1 MSKVGYKVSS
11 TAKVEQMEAELSVQ
25 LSALRTEIEENGS
38 PLETPSKSYSSVP
51 VPKDV
56 SYFRMEREQVLRR
69 GLQVAEA
76 LPVVPLSNVL
86 QRELQSCLSLEY
98 TPESL
103 PLLLHQFYADR
114 CYQLAQI
121 KYLLMLRW
129 RRFCRH
135 SHIIE
140 QLYPFYKA
148 QVSNLVS
155 EYEDAVQRARR
166 LAVSREK
173 VLTGRGNPINAVTQ
187 EDVTIYLTWLVCH
200 LHASKTIHHFLTVI
214 HYIPASEKRDK
225 DYSELLRKSPSSS
238 PVLIESV
245 HTSSE
250 DKDQVFPGLEGMFRL
265 PNQVPMHT
273 VKLEEFLPELQSLV
287 SYFRLHY
294 DTQNIRNTAEEM
306 ELFSK
311 ISKEFRVIFRQ
322 QEVMK
327 TFLQYDG
334 TEAVEGQW
342 GRKRSTMALRKNAN
356 WIPYIQ
362 VKPKRDPW
370 QQKLVTKLKELQS
383 YDELLRTHCRF
394 LQLSDPVVVTEALR
408 EHASQVCDPQAIQ
421 PSSSLTSSHTNRHN
435 TLQIWT
441 SIYSAAN
448 LYQESSG
455 CGGQDK
461 SNTKRRTTSVKKIN
475 ESYSYQSSMQ
485 LLGLDEGQEGEEG
498 TSDTVT
504 ARGAY
509 LSLLYLQ
516 HLKIRELQRISLGIL
531 NYLRS
536 IERTLT
542 FDTAGMR
549 VEGGGACGGG
559 GAGEGGAGGGRAAG
573 GGGGGLVSTTEESSW
588 MNAARGC
595 SGTVGG
601 LGSHLYSH
609 NTPVDYK
616 VHCSE
621 FMEYPEVENLHDF
634 YTTEER
640 YVHTQDQR
648 GLYVVYDVALKDLE
662 ELEDTL
668 TLLGSHYIQR
678 SSWRVKGQSEGGRV
692 KGQSE
697 RSHSSATTDLH
708 SSWAQTDVDRV
719 AVLLDLWTC
728 EAAFLESK
736 VQLLNCYIEA
746 YQHVTG
752 PEERFSLAQVITDI
766 MHRRPRL
773 HLDMGAEYFVQAYRA
788 EMVCMQTHQQ
798 LIRAVLDNQ
807 IDRQRQYLHRVW
819 RGGQGQGATP
829 CDYGLPPNYVAKHL
843 VSLGG
848 GSPALM
854 NVFLLE
860 VHHSLSLASEMYQ
873 ALTQAH
879 TELCQL
885 HRARG
890 VTERVTLEQR
900 LLQRALQHWHSLD
913 PPGAYYSSQTQKDLF
928 SDVFMEDPSLVRA
941 VGVSLIRSAEEQD
954 MKQGKEKQLFAV
966 ETFSK
971 LLELVTIRH
980 RLMETA
986 AETAHL
992 AQLYKTQ
999 ALELGFDEF
1008 HLYVRPEQFEFAVQR
1023 DKAAHRPLFVTA
1035 LLQDDSWMD
1044 RYTPSKFPLSIQE
1057 LDENQIGKFS
1067 FYSEEA
1073 VVHLM
1078 NRSAIENL
1086 QVTLACQVTQKNA
1099 LIGAVKQAC
1108 LCYWS
1113 ETFTGSP
1120 EEVFCS
1126 SGDANSLAKQG
1137 PKVRKDTSEPE
1148 ITGAGTRERLTEAF
1162 VSIQLEKV
1170 GPRDEMLNSFIKRR
1184 QIMGVVMMNPDEV
1197 AKIKRRLIIEF
1208 CRKFSLRMSQCCVRG
1223 QIIGLYHSLTTL
1235 LDELPDI
1242 RQSHFLIGQ
1251 DHVLKSDMD
1260 SGLGVHPD
1268 PRKFQ
1273 RRPRR
1278 LLSADGRM
1286 FLNLWFL
1293 PHYTEVLLM
1302 FRTLE
1307 DSACSR
1313 ALHHSLEIVSALHD
1327 IIYYLVSFA
1336 RLGNPG
1342 VFSSKRGGGA
1352 GGGELTADWGGTEGI
1367 GAELWEIQK
1376 QVDSLCDP
1384 GSPEA
1389 VGRLL
1394 QLRRHVLFL
1403 QYDTAVRHLIREAFL
1418 SSGNIVAYQS
1428 VSDNMGHA
1436 LPALSDSV
1444 RTNHSSLLSLPE
1456 PMEPHSPRA
1465 QRMYPWRSF
1474 LVCHG
1479 LHSVDIW
1486 GIPPIEYCMQLCL
1499 SGLGDRSRM
1508 EANGAILGVSLLME
1522 DVLNSGGRGAAP
1534 LRLHDNKAGDSRG
1547 KPEEEDG
1554 SSMDDSVDEEEKGIS
1569 SGPLQDPLQVLSVL
1583 KGFLLLTKQLE
1594 VFKESWGRRQLGVE
1608 QINTMKIHRHFSRL
1622 YRADIQ
1628 YPSMRALAQQMG
1640 KEKDFEA
1647 LLSDSQP
1654 LLPPAGA
1661 SEVHI
1666 KTFQLLRLLESTECD
1681 MIRAVQ
1687 RRITRELTLVI
1698 SERARQDTGLPTEL
1712 WKQGPMKHSL
1722 SPERPQLVES
1732 FTQQLME
1739 CAEQTEEGQL
1749 TFPTAHLQ
1757 RCLSTLGRSVMERER
1772 SSFLLYSQ
1780 FYEQILRQESQ
1791 LLYRR
1796 EQDVKNLEA
1805 SQSQAINP
1813 YSEVSGLCRGM
1824 MLQTTALRTRVTQ
1837 LEEEQ
1842 RGLEQQISL
1851 KYRQCYDSLVR
1862 QLFSTCIQLK
1872 ARLDEY
1878 HVRMDQD
1885 VTQLVSKVRRE
1896 GVDNIIKLKKFG
1908 STKGNEAL
1916 LTTQSEKQELHDLS
1930 MENSLLTGLLSKVKA
1945 LGHWRQVVGQGK
1957 LHRRLL
1963 HSQQREMS
1971 CQREA
1976 LRMKM
1981 MSEEEVIVLKQELEV
1996 TQRAMTQCQTEY
2008 NRTKRLLTKQSTELH
2023 EVRHHSAQEVQS
2035 RQELDSYHL
2044 QSLEQLREGVG
2055 DRDRQLQDLRT
2066 QLDRSSRDRQLLR
2079 QRSAKDIRQ
2088 VKGQLHQ
2095 ERSLKQEAFQR
2106 VDKLQSQVEDVETA
2120 LSRCTSTA
2128 GQRQTSCYTFP
2139 HNRSSIRNPER
2150 DGKRDSTTQLER
2162 PKTDPSRMRILTT
2175 EALLPN
2181 LTDGGPTSTS
2191 LLTHLQQLRL
2201 NHQ

>member
-1 MSKVGYKVSS
+1 MSKVVYKVSS

-69 GLQVAEA
+69 GLQVAKA
-76 LPVVPLSNVL
+76 LPVVSLSDVL
-86 QRELQSCLSLEY
+86 QRELRSCLSLEY

-173 VLTGRGNPINAVTQ
+173 VLTGRGNPINTVTQ

-225 DYSELLRKSPSSS
+225 DSSELLRKSPSSS
-238 PVLIESV
+238 PVLVESV

-250 DKDQVFPGLEGMFRL
+250 DKDQVLAGLEGMFRL
-265 PNQVPMHT
+265 ANQVPMHT

-287 SYFRLHY
+287 SYFRLPY
-294 DTQNIRNTAEEM
+294 DTQNIRNTADEM
-306 ELFSK
+306 ELFSM

-383 YDELLRTHCRF
+383 YDELLRTHRKF

-421 PSSSLTSSHTNRHN
+421 PSSSLTSSHANRHN

-448 LYQESSG
+448 LYQESNG
-455 CGGQDK
+455 CGGQNK
-461 SNTKRRTTSVKKIN
+461 SDRKSRTTSVKKRN
-475 ESYSYQSSMQ
+475 ESYSYRSSMQ

-498 TSDTVT
+498 TSDAVT

-509 LSLLYLQ
+509 LSLLYLR

-542 FDTAGMR
+542 FETAGMR

-559 GAGEGGAGGGRAAG
+559 GGGEAGGGGGGRGEA

-601 LGSHLYSH
+601 LGSHLYIH

-648 GLYVVYDVALKDLE
+648 GLYVVYDMALKDLE

-678 SSWRVKGQSEGGRV
+678 SSWRVKGQSEGSRV

-708 SSWAQTDVDRV
+708 SSWAQIDVDRV

-736 VQLLNCYIEA
+736 VQLVNCYIEA

-798 LIRAVLDNQ
+798 LIRAVLVNQ

-829 CDYGLPPNYVAKHL
+829 RDYGLPPNYVAKHL

-860 VHHSLSLASEMYQ
+860 VHHSLSLASEVYQ

-879 TELCQL
+879 TDLCQL

-913 PPGAYYSSQTQKDLF
+913 RPGAYYSSQTQKDLF

-954 MKQGKEKQLFAV
+954 MKQGKEKQFFAV

-980 RLMETA
+980 RLMESA

-1023 DKAAHRPLFVTA
+1023 DKAEHRPLFVTA

-1120 EEVFCS
+1120 EEVLCS
-1126 SGDANSLAKQG
+1126 SGDASSLAKQA
-1137 PKVRKDTSEPE
+1137 PKVRKDTSEPK

-1251 DHVLKSDMD
+1251 DHELKSDMD
-1260 SGLGVHPD
+1260 SGLCVRLD

-1352 GGGELTADWGGTEGI
+1352 GVGELTADWGGTEGI

-1376 QVDSLCDP
+1376 QIDSLCDP

-1394 QLRRHVLFL
+1394 QLRRHVIFL

-1456 PMEPHSPRA
+1456 PMEPHSPR
-1465 QRMYPWRSF
+1465 
-1474 LVCHG
+1474 
-1479 LHSVDIW
+1479 
-1486 GIPPIEYCMQLCL
+1486 LCL

-1534 LRLHDNKAGDSRG
+1534 LRLHDNKAEDSRG

-1608 QINTMKIHRHFSRL
+1608 QINTMKINRHFSRL

-1628 YPSMRALAQQMG
+1628 YPSMRALAQKMG

-1722 SPERPQLVES
+1722 SPERPQLVEC

-1780 FYEQILRQESQ
+1780 FYEQILQQENQ

-1805 SQSQAINP
+1805 SQSQTINP

-1878 HVRMDQD
+1878 HVRMDQE

-1896 GVDNIIKLKKFG
+1896 GVDNIIKLKTFG

-1981 MSEEEVIVLKQELEV
+1981 MSEDEVIVLKQELEV

-2008 NRTKRLLTKQSTELH
+2008 NRTKRLLTKQSAELH

-2066 QLDRSSRDRQLLR
+2066 QLDRSSRDKQLLR
-2079 QRSAKDIRQ
+2079 QRNAKDIRQ

-2106 VDKLQSQVEDVETA
+2106 VDKLQSQMEDVETA

-2128 GQRQTSCYTFP
+2128 GRRKTSCYTFP
-2139 HNRSSIRNPER
+2139 HNRSSIRNPEHAGPQQ
-2150 DGKRDSTTQLER
+2150 DDSKRDSTTQLER
-2162 PKTDPSRMRILTT
+2162 PKTDPSRLRILTT

-2181 LTDGGPTSTS
+2181 LTDGGPTSSS

>member
-1 MSKVGYKVSS
+1 MKTK
-11 TAKVEQMEAELSVQ
+11 ELS
-25 LSALRTEIEENGS
+25 
-38 PLETPSKSYSSVP
+38 K
-51 VPKDV
+51 
-56 SYFRMEREQVLRR
+56 
-69 GLQVAEA
+69 
-76 LPVVPLSNVL
+76 
-86 QRELQSCLSLEY
+86 
-98 TPESL
+98 
-103 PLLLHQFYADR
+103 
-114 CYQLAQI
+114 
-121 KYLLMLRW
+121 
-129 RRFCRH
+129 
-135 SHIIE
+135 
-140 QLYPFYKA
+140 
-148 QVSNLVS
+148 
-155 EYEDAVQRARR
+155 
-166 LAVSREK
+166 
-173 VLTGRGNPINAVTQ
+173 
-187 EDVTIYLTWLVCH
+187 
-200 LHASKTIHHFLTVI
+200 
-214 HYIPASEKRDK
+214 
-225 DYSELLRKSPSSS
+225 
-238 PVLIESV
+238 
-245 HTSSE
+245 
-250 DKDQVFPGLEGMFRL
+250 
-265 PNQVPMHT
+265 
-273 VKLEEFLPELQSLV
+273 
-287 SYFRLHY
+287 
-294 DTQNIRNTAEEM
+294 
-306 ELFSK
+306 
-311 ISKEFRVIFRQ
+311 
-322 QEVMK
+322 
-327 TFLQYDG
+327 
-334 TEAVEGQW
+334 
-342 GRKRSTMALRKNAN
+342 
-356 WIPYIQ
+356 
-362 VKPKRDPW
+362 
-370 QQKLVTKLKELQS
+370 
-383 YDELLRTHCRF
+383 
-394 LQLSDPVVVTEALR
+394 
-408 EHASQVCDPQAIQ
+408 
-421 PSSSLTSSHTNRHN
+421 
-435 TLQIWT
+435 
-441 SIYSAAN
+441 
-448 LYQESSG
+448 
-455 CGGQDK
+455 
-461 SNTKRRTTSVKKIN
+461 
-475 ESYSYQSSMQ
+475 
-485 LLGLDEGQEGEEG
+485 
-498 TSDTVT
+498 
-504 ARGAY
+504 
-509 LSLLYLQ
+509 
-516 HLKIRELQRISLGIL
+516 
-531 NYLRS
+531 
-536 IERTLT
+536 
-542 FDTAGMR
+542 
-549 VEGGGACGGG
+549 
-559 GAGEGGAGGGRAAG
+559 
-573 GGGGGLVSTTEESSW
+573 
-588 MNAARGC
+588 
-595 SGTVGG
+595 
-601 LGSHLYSH
+601 
-609 NTPVDYK
+609 
-616 VHCSE
+616 
-621 FMEYPEVENLHDF
+621 
-634 YTTEER
+634 
-640 YVHTQDQR
+640 QDQR

-678 SSWRVKGQSEGGRV
+678 SSSRAKGQSDGSRV

-697 RSHSSATTDLH
+697 RSHSSATADLH
-708 SSWAQTDVDRV
+708 SSWSQTDVDRV

-736 VQLLNCYIEA
+736 VQLLNCYIDA

-798 LIRAVLDNQ
+798 LVRTVLDNQ
-807 IDRQRQYLHRVW
+807 IDRQREYLHRVW

-829 CDYGLPPNYVAKHL
+829 CDYGLPPNYAAKHL

-873 ALTQAH
+873 VLTKAH

-900 LLQRALQHWHSLD
+900 LLQQALQHWHSLD
-913 PPGAYYSSQTQKDLF
+913 PPGAYYSSQIQKDLF

-941 VGVSLIRSAEEQD
+941 VGVSLIRSAEEHG
-954 MKQGKEKQLFAV
+954 MKQGKEKQFFAV

-971 LLELVTIRH
+971 LLEIVTIRH
-980 RLMETA
+980 RLMESA

-1008 HLYVRPEQFEFAVQR
+1008 HLYVRPVQFEFAVQR
-1023 DKAAHRPLFVTA
+1023 DTADHRPLFVTA
-1035 LLQDDSWMD
+1035 LLQDDSLMD

-1073 VVHLM
+1073 VVDLM

-1120 EEVFCS
+1120 EEDLSS

-1137 PKVRKDTSEPE
+1137 HKVHKDTSEPKR
-1148 ITGAGTRERLTEAF
+1148 TGAGTKERLTEAF

-1197 AKIKRRLIIEF
+1197 AKIKRGLIIEF
-1208 CRKFSLRMSQCCVRG
+1208 CRKFSVRMSQCFVRG

-1251 DHVLKSDMD
+1251 DHELKSDMD
-1260 SGLGVHPD
+1260 SGLGVRPD

-1286 FLNLWFL
+1286 FLNLWFI

-1342 VFSSKRGGGA
+1342 VFSSRRGGGAGGGA

-1367 GAELWEIQK
+1367 GAELWEVQR

-1456 PMEPHSPRA
+1456 PMEPHCPRA

-1474 LVCHG
+1474 LACHG
-1479 LHSVDIW
+1479 LHPVDIW

-1499 SGLGDRSRM
+1499 SGLGDHSRM
-1508 EANGAILGVSLLME
+1508 EANGAILGMSLLME

-1534 LRLHDNKAGDSRG
+1534 LRLHDNKVEVSRG

-1554 SSMDDSVDEEEKGIS
+1554 SSMDDSVDDEGDEEEKGFS

-1622 YRADIQ
+1622 YRADIE

-1640 KEKDFEA
+1640 KQKDFEA
-1647 LLSDSQP
+1647 LLSDNQP

-1666 KTFQLLRLLESTECD
+1666 KTCQLLRLLESTECD

-1687 RRITRELTLVI
+1687 RRITRELTLVT

-1722 SPERPQLVES
+1722 SPERPQIVEN

-1757 RCLSTLGRSVMERER
+1757 RCLSTLGCSVMERER

-1780 FYEQILRQESQ
+1780 FYEQILQQESQ

-1796 EQDVKNLEA
+1796 EQDVKNLEE
-1805 SQSQAINP
+1805 SQTINP

-1824 MLQTTALRTRVTQ
+1824 MLQTTALHTRITQ

-1862 QLFSTCIQLK
+1862 HLFSTCIQLK
-1872 ARLDEY
+1872 ARIDEY

-1930 MENSLLTGLLSKVKA
+1930 VENSQLTGLLSKVKA

-1981 MSEEEVIVLKQELEV
+1981 MSEDEVIVLKQELEV
-1996 TQRAMTQCQTEY
+1996 TQRAMTQCQMDY
-2008 NRTKRLLTKQSTELH
+2008 NRTKRLLTKQSAELH
-2023 EVRHHSAQEVQS
+2023 EVRHRSAQEAQS
-2035 RQELDSYHL
+2035 RQELDSYRL
-2044 QSLEQLREGVG
+2044 QKLEQLKEGVG
-2055 DRDRQLQDLRT
+2055 DRDRQLRDLSI
-2066 QLDRSSRDRQLLR
+2066 QLDRSSRERQLLR

-2095 ERSLKQEAFQR
+2095 ERSLKQKAFQR

-2120 LSRCTSTA
+2120 LSRCTSTP
-2128 GQRQTSCYTFP
+2128 GRSKTSCYTFL
-2139 HNRSSIRNPER
+2139 HNRSSIRNPEHAGPQQ
-2150 DGKRDSTTQLER
+2150 DDSKRDSTTQLER
-2162 PKTDPSRMRILTT
+2162 PKTDPSRLRILTT

-2181 LTDGGPTSTS
+2181 LTDGGPASSS

>member
-1 MSKVGYKVSS
+1 
-11 TAKVEQMEAELSVQ
+11 
-25 LSALRTEIEENGS
+25 
-38 PLETPSKSYSSVP
+38 
-51 VPKDV
+51 
-56 SYFRMEREQVLRR
+56 
-69 GLQVAEA
+69 
-76 LPVVPLSNVL
+76 
-86 QRELQSCLSLEY
+86 
-98 TPESL
+98 
-103 PLLLHQFYADR
+103 
-114 CYQLAQI
+114 
-121 KYLLMLRW
+121 
-129 RRFCRH
+129 
-135 SHIIE
+135 
-140 QLYPFYKA
+140 
-148 QVSNLVS
+148 
-155 EYEDAVQRARR
+155 
-166 LAVSREK
+166 
-173 VLTGRGNPINAVTQ
+173 
-187 EDVTIYLTWLVCH
+187 
-200 LHASKTIHHFLTVI
+200 
-214 HYIPASEKRDK
+214 
-225 DYSELLRKSPSSS
+225 
-238 PVLIESV
+238 
-245 HTSSE
+245 
-250 DKDQVFPGLEGMFRL
+250 
-265 PNQVPMHT
+265 
-273 VKLEEFLPELQSLV
+273 
-287 SYFRLHY
+287 
-294 DTQNIRNTAEEM
+294 
-306 ELFSK
+306 
-311 ISKEFRVIFRQ
+311 
-322 QEVMK
+322 MK

-342 GRKRSTMALRKNAN
+342 GRKRSSMALRKNAN

-362 VKPKRDPW
+362 
-370 QQKLVTKLKELQS
+370 
-383 YDELLRTHCRF
+383 
-394 LQLSDPVVVTEALR
+394 LSDPVIVTEALR
-408 EHASQVCDPQAIQ
+408 EHASQ
-421 PSSSLTSSHTNRHN
+421 
-435 TLQIWT
+435 
-441 SIYSAAN
+441 
-448 LYQESSG
+448 ESNG

-461 SNTKRRTTSVKKIN
+461 SNTKSRTPSVEKIN
-475 ESYSYQSSMQ
+475 ESYSYLSSMQ
-485 LLGLDEGQEGEEG
+485 LLGLDEGQEGEES
-498 TSDTVT
+498 TSDPVT

-509 LSLLYLQ
+509 LSLLYLR

-542 FDTAGMR
+542 FDTAGMH

-559 GAGEGGAGGGRAAG
+559 GGAGGPRGGGAGEGGRAGGGGGRKAG
-573 GGGGGLVSTTEESSW
+573 GEAGGGGLVSSTEESSW
-588 MNAARGC
+588 MNAKGC

-609 NTPVDYK
+609 NTP
-616 VHCSE
+616 
-621 FMEYPEVENLHDF
+621 YPEVENLHDF

-678 SSWRVKGQSEGGRV
+678 SSSRAKGQSDGSRV

-697 RSHSSATTDLH
+697 RSHSSATADLH
-708 SSWAQTDVDRV
+708 SSWSQTD
-719 AVLLDLWTC
+719 
-728 EAAFLESK
+728 
-736 VQLLNCYIEA
+736 LLNCYIDA

-798 LIRAVLDNQ
+798 LVRTVLDNQ
-807 IDRQRQYLHRVW
+807 IDRQREYLHRVW

-829 CDYGLPPNYVAKHL
+829 CDYGLPPNYAAKHL

-848 GSPALM
+848 GRQVLVLPINYRLITVPALM

-873 ALTQAH
+873 VLTKAH

-890 VTERVTLEQR
+890 
-900 LLQRALQHWHSLD
+900 
-913 PPGAYYSSQTQKDLF
+913 LF

-941 VGVSLIRSAEEQD
+941 VGVSLIRSAEEHG
-954 MKQGKEKQLFAV
+954 MKQGKEKQFFAV

-971 LLELVTIRH
+971 LLEIVTIRH
-980 RLMETA
+980 RLMESA

-1008 HLYVRPEQFEFAVQR
+1008 HLYVRPVQFEFAVQR
-1023 DKAAHRPLFVTA
+1023 DTADHRPLFVTA
-1035 LLQDDSWMD
+1035 LLQDDSLMD
-1044 RYTPSKFPLSIQE
+1044 RYPPYPVLGLFSVGE

-1073 VVHLM
+1073 VVDLM

-1120 EEVFCS
+1120 EEDLSS

-1137 PKVRKDTSEPE
+1137 HKVHKDTSEPKR
-1148 ITGAGTRERLTEAF
+1148 TGAGTKERLTEAF

-1197 AKIKRRLIIEF
+1197 AKIKRGLIIEF
-1208 CRKFSLRMSQCCVRG
+1208 CRKFSVRMSQCFVRG

-1251 DHVLKSDMD
+1251 DHELKSDMD
-1260 SGLGVHPD
+1260 SGLGVRPD

-1286 FLNLWFL
+1286 FLNLWFI

-1307 DSACSR
+1307 DSA
-1313 ALHHSLEIVSALHD
+1313 
-1327 IIYYLVSFA
+1327 
-1336 RLGNPG
+1336 
-1342 VFSSKRGGGA
+1342 
-1352 GGGELTADWGGTEGI
+1352 
-1367 GAELWEIQK
+1367 
-1376 QVDSLCDP
+1376 
-1384 GSPEA
+1384 
-1389 VGRLL
+1389 
-1394 QLRRHVLFL
+1394 
-1403 QYDTAVRHLIREAFL
+1403 
-1418 SSGNIVAYQS
+1418 
-1428 VSDNMGHA
+1428 
-1436 LPALSDSV
+1436 
-1444 RTNHSSLLSLPE
+1444 
-1456 PMEPHSPRA
+1456 

-1474 LVCHG
+1474 LACHG
-1479 LHSVDIW
+1479 LHPVDIW

-1499 SGLGDRSRM
+1499 SGLGDHSRM
-1508 EANGAILGVSLLME
+1508 EANGAILGMSLLME

-1534 LRLHDNKAGDSRG
+1534 LRLHDNKVEVSRG

-1554 SSMDDSVDEEEKGIS
+1554 SSMDDSVDDEGDEEEKGFS

-1594 VFKESWGRRQLGVE
+1594 V
-1608 QINTMKIHRHFSRL
+1608 
-1622 YRADIQ
+1622 ADIE

-1640 KEKDFEA
+1640 KQKDFEA
-1647 LLSDSQP
+1647 LLSDNQP

-1666 KTFQLLRLLESTECD
+1666 KTCQLLRLLESTECD

-1722 SPERPQLVES
+1722 SPERPQIVEN

-1757 RCLSTLGRSVMERER
+1757 RCLSTLGCSVMERER

-1780 FYEQILRQESQ
+1780 FYEQILQQESQ

-1796 EQDVKNLEA
+1796 EQDVKNLEE
-1805 SQSQAINP
+1805 SQTINP

-1824 MLQTTALRTRVTQ
+1824 MLQTTALHTRITQ

-1851 KYRQCYDSLVR
+1851 KYRQCYDSL
-1862 QLFSTCIQLK
+1862 
-1872 ARLDEY
+1872 ARIDEY

-1930 MENSLLTGLLSKVKA
+1930 VENSQLTGLLSKVKA

-1981 MSEEEVIVLKQELEV
+1981 MSEDEVIVLKQELEV
-1996 TQRAMTQCQTEY
+1996 TQRAMTQCQMDY
-2008 NRTKRLLTKQSTELH
+2008 NRTKRLLTKQSAELH
-2023 EVRHHSAQEVQS
+2023 EVRHRSAQEAQS
-2035 RQELDSYHL
+2035 RQELDSYRL
-2044 QSLEQLREGVG
+2044 QKLEQLKEGVG
-2055 DRDRQLQDLRT
+2055 DRDRQLRDLSI
-2066 QLDRSSRDRQLLR
+2066 QLDRSSRERQLLR

-2095 ERSLKQEAFQR
+2095 ERSLKQKAFQR

-2120 LSRCTSTA
+2120 LSRCTSTP
-2128 GQRQTSCYTFP
+2128 GRSKTSCYTFL
-2139 HNRSSIRNPER
+2139 HNRSSIRNPEHAGPQQ
-2150 DGKRDSTTQLER
+2150 DDSKRDSTTQLER
-2162 PKTDPSRMRILTT
+2162 PKTDPSRLRILTT

-2181 LTDGGPTSTS
+2181 LTDGGPASSS

>member
-408 EHASQVCDPQAIQ
+408 EHAS
-421 PSSSLTSSHTNRHN
+421 
-435 TLQIWT
+435 
-441 SIYSAAN
+441 
-448 LYQESSG
+448 QESSG